1 MTKSSLVA
9 AAVSLGLLLGGSTVA
24 WSADGAEVYK
34 AQCAKCHG
42 ETGDADTPVAKT
54 LKVPPLKGDADVQK
68 MSIAEITQEVKE
80 NKKHPPTVKSLSDA
94 DIEAA
99 AGYAKELAGK

>member
-1 MTKSSLVA
+1 MLRSSFVAGVA
-9 AAVSLGLLLGGSTVA
+9 ALGVLAGGSAPTWA
-24 WSADGAEVYK
+24 ADGAEVYK

-42 ETGDADTPVAKT
+42 ESGGADTPVAKT

-68 MSIAEITQEVKE
+68 MSVADVAKEVKANE
-80 NKKHPPTVKSLSDA
+80 KHPPTVKSLSDA

>member
-1 MTKSSLVA
+1 MSKSILLA
-9 AAVSLGLLLGGSTVA
+9 TAVSLGVLLGGSSVA
-24 WSADGAEVYK
+24 CAEEGAEVYK

-42 ETGDADTPVAKT
+42 ESGGADTQVAKT

-68 MSIAEITQEVKE
+68 MSVADIVKEVKGNE
-80 NKKHPPTVKSLSDA
+80 KHPPTVKSLSDA

-99 AGYAKELAGK
+99 ARYAKELAGK